1 MDYIEVKFS
10 LTENHPILALMKQE
24 LSDLGYDAFEDND
37 TFISA
42 FIKEN
47 LFSKESLQKVI
58 NPYSNYVI
66 SKELISHA
74 HQNWNKKWEESFD
87 PIYIN
92 ENVGLGH
99 RFIPQKEYPYEI
111 IIDPEMS
118 FGTGHHETTRLI
130 AKAIF
135 DHAVLDRKVLDFGSG
150 TGVLSILSEK
160 LGANQIDAIEI
171 DENALANAIE
181 NGVKNNCEKINF
193 IVGDGS
199 SIPNLAYDL
208 LLVNINKNTIKQEFN
223 NILNSTKKGSVLLFS
238 GFYTSD
244 VDSLEEL
251 GKSNGLIPLYSSSEN
266 NWALLAMKS

>member
-1 MDYIEVKFS
+1 LDYVEVKFS
-10 LTENHPILALMKQE
+10 LNENHPILALMKQE
-24 LSDLGYDAFEDND
+24 LGDLGYDAFEEND
-37 TFISA
+37 TVISA
-42 FIKEN
+42 FINKN
-47 LFSKESLQKVI
+47 LFAKEKLEGVVI
-58 NPYSNYVI
+58 SYSNYI
-66 SKELISHA
+66 KSKDIISHA
-74 HQNWNKKWEESFD
+74 HQNWNKNWEESFD
-87 PIYIN
+87 PVFIN
-92 ENVGLGH
+92 EKCMIRASFHSSKG
-99 RFIPQKEYPYEI
+99 YPYEI

-135 DHAVLDRKVLDFGSG
+135 ENSLFGKKVLDFGSG
-150 TGVLSILSEK
+150 TGVLSILAEK
-160 LGANQIDAIEI
+160 LGANHIDAIEI
-171 DENALANAIE
+171 DKNALGNAIN
-181 NGVKNNCEKINF
+181 NGLKNNCKKINF

-199 SIPNLAYDL
+199 FIPNLAYDL
-208 LLVNINKNTIKQEFN
+208 LLININKNTIKQEFK